1 MEELNLPQ
9 RPNTS
14 KSDDAVKGSDGIGTK
29 YLSPDELKLLE
40 AASQYLPPQMRA
52 FQMQD
57 MVKNLKNNKNN

>member
-14 KSDDAVKGSDGIGTK
+14 KSDDAIKGSDGIGIK
-29 YLSPDELKLLE
+29 YLSPEELKLLE
-40 AASQYLPPQMRA
+40 AATPFLPPQMRA

-57 MVKNLKNNKNN
+57 MVRNLKNNNNN